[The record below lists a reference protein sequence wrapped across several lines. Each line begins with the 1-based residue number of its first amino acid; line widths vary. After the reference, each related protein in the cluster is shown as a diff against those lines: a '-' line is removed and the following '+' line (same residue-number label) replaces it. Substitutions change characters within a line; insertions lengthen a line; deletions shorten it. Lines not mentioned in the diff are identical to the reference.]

1 MKQQIKDQFAQ
12 AISATGLQ
20 LQAAAADVAEFAAAS
35 SERVSAAQLEPGFD
49 QVFGD
54 ETNRVFL
61 FAAKRAVRA
70 GDSADAQAFGLIR
83 GFLLGLASA

>member
-20 LQAAAADVAEFAAAS
+20 LQAAAVDVAEFAAAS
-35 SERVSAAQLEPGFD
+35 SERVSAAQLE
-49 QVFGD
+49 
-54 ETNRVFL
+54 TNRVFL

-70 GDSADAQAFGLIR
+70 GDAADAQAFGLIR